1 MEKKIRYP
9 VLEKASERYTKHTK
23 KTTQIR
29 RLEAFPE
36 LTISCM
42 TPDMNRCLRQSP
54 SIWENNTTIRTRFW
68 FGCYP
73 AYGFHVAEKRRVSPP
88 QYLLYLINHHW
99 FCLSVEPPLLYPE
112 KLLQSCRAVQSPFVL
127 LFILRM
133 YNKRSNICLQA
144 LHKCNDAG
152 YLCVTAGFNLLY
164 MERRDVSKRF
174 GLFLYIARYVLPR
187 SRPHL
192 LVTQEPS
199 TSIFSY
205 IHSRFTPPT
214 LTV

>member
-1 MEKKIRYP
+1 MPQGRRTSEDSLWACLRKIIISFLRGKTIFSFYNAELVDMGVSAERIQFP
-9 VLEKASERYTKHTK
+9 V
-23 KTTQIR
+23 
-29 RLEAFPE
+29 
-36 LTISCM
+36 
-42 TPDMNRCLRQSP
+42 LRQSP
-54 SIWENNTTIRTRFW
+54 IIWENNTTIRTRFW

-73 AYGFHVAEKRRVSPP
+73 AYGFHVAEKRRGSPP

-152 YLCVTAGFNLLY
+152 YLITW
-164 MERRDVSKRF
+164 EK
-174 GLFLYIARYVLPR
+174 
-187 SRPHL
+187 H
-192 LVTQEPS
+192 
-199 TSIFSY
+199 
-205 IHSRFTPPT
+205 
-214 LTV
+214 

>member
-1 MEKKIRYP
+1 MENTPRY
-9 VLEKASERYTKHTK
+9 LWSFRK
-23 KTTQIR
+23 KTQSF
-29 RLEAFPE
+29 RLFQNVAGETNFWRQFMSLSAQNYNIFSPRKTIFSFYNAELVDMGVSAERIQFPV
-36 LTISCM
+36 
-42 TPDMNRCLRQSP
+42 LRQSP
-54 SIWENNTTIRTRFW
+54 IIWENNTTIRTRFW

-73 AYGFHVAEKRRVSPP
+73 AYGFHAAEKRRVSPP

-152 YLCVTAGFNLLY
+152 YLCVTADFNLFY
-164 MERRDVSKRF
+164 RE
-174 GLFLYIARYVLPR
+174 
-187 SRPHL
+187 
-192 LVTQEPS
+192 TEPM
-199 TSIFSY
+199 
-205 IHSRFTPPT
+205 
-214 LTV
+214 VVDQV